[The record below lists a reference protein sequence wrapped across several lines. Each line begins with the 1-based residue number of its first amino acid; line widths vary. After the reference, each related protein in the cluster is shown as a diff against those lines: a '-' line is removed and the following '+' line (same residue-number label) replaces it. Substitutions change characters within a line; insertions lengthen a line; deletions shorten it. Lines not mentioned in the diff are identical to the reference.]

1 MEKALTSVARF
12 ILAACLAAGSAQAA
26 EQKPPVVLVHGFL
39 GFDNTTLGGT
49 FRYWGGFND
58 LAKHIET
65 STGRRVFTAGVG
77 PVSSNWDRAIELYYQ
92 IKGGC
97 ADYGAEHVA
106 RNSVAAEQAK
116 PEGKCW
122 PGMYPQWDDKH
133 PIHLVGHSQGGQT
146 IRTLIQ
152 LLEKPGASDPQCVD
166 QGDLLKGGK
175 CGWVTSATTIAT
187 PHNGTTL
194 RDIVV
199 NSLPN
204 ASELAG
210 QAVQVFGAGGSNGSG
225 FKFRLE
231 QYGIANNATES
242 TKDFFERT
250 KGQSFWRLENHDSAQ
265 WDLTPD
271 GAREL
276 NAWVKTSPSVYYF
289 SIAAQA
295 TEPFPLFGDEI
306 QYPIISKMNPLLQNT
321 AGRWVGPL
329 FRQPGM
335 GAFQQAAPGRVP
347 TDKRWFA
354 NDGVVNTVSM
364 YGPEG
369 STIQALDGPPAK
381 GAWNLIEVKQGFDHF
396 DVIGWKI
403 NSSETFKMY
412 DKLMA
417 ILSKLD

>member
-1 MEKALTSVARF
+1 MKTIARF
-12 ILAACLAAGSAQAA
+12 LLAACLATTGAQAA
-26 EQKPPVVLVHGFL
+26 ETKPPVVLVHGFL

-49 FRYWGGFND
+49 FRYWGGFTD
-58 LAKHIET
+58 IAQHIAAA
-65 STGRRVFTAGVG
+65 SGRQVFTAGVG

-106 RNSVAAEQAK
+106 RNSVATEQAR

-122 PGMYPQWDDKH
+122 PGMYPQWDADH

-152 LLEKPGASDPQCVD
+152 LLEKPGAADPACVD
-166 QGDLLKGGK
+166 QGELLKGGK
-175 CGWVTSATTIAT
+175 CGWVISATTIAT

-210 QAVQVFGAGGSNGSG
+210 LAVQVFGAGGSNGRG

-231 QYGIANNATES
+231 QYGMAASPTES
-242 TKDFFERT
+242 VGDFFERT
-250 KGQSFWRLENHDSAQ
+250 KRHPFWSLENHDSAQ

-271 GAREL
+271 GAKEL
-276 NAWVKTSPSVYYF
+276 NSWVKTSPRVYYF
-289 SIAAQA
+289 SIGAQA
-295 TEPFPLFGDEI
+295 TETFSLFGDEF
-306 QYPIISKMNPLLQNT
+306 QYPVVTKMNPLLQNT
-321 AGRWVGPL
+321 AGRWVAP
-329 FRQPGM
+329 FFQQPGM
-335 GAFQQAAPGRVP
+335 GSFQQTAPNRVP

-364 YGPEG
+364 SGPEG
-369 STIQALDGPPAK
+369 STIQPWDGRPAK
-381 GAWNLIEVKQGFDHF
+381 GVWNLLEVKQGFDHF
-396 DVIGWKI
+396 DVIGWKV
-403 NSSETFKMY
+403 NPSETLKMY
-412 DKLMA
+412 DKLMN
-417 ILSKLD
+417 ILSSLD